1 MMVGRAVPV
10 IIVRG
15 IVRVAQSKCHN
26 KRLLTWEVPG
36 CIRTFL
42 LAKILTHWK
51 GSLLRNIR
59 AGQGKVPIICVS
71 RSGAL
76 LVVRSSSWG
85 VLSLVAASK

>member
-36 CIRTFL
+36 L
-42 LAKILTHWK
+42 HLNVPAGKDL
-51 GSLLRNIR
+51 GSLERFPPTEYQGWP
-59 AGQGKVPIICVS
+59 GQGANHLCFEKWC
-71 RSGAL
+71 
-76 LVVRSSSWG
+76 LVG
-85 VLSLVAASK
+85 C